1 MLLTIYMKRIYNTSE
16 GQKHFVLCDETPAF
30 CHFFY
35 AKNSACSFLGN
46 NINTYIIGKGE
57 DNMKRKRPVS
67 RLPLSKRNLLWK
79 ILENP
84 EKCKKMLIIPSKENK
99 KHE

>member
-1 MLLTIYMKRIYNTSE
+1 MKRIYNTSE
-16 GQKHFVLCDETPAF
+16 GQKHFVYVTKRLRFVT
-30 CHFFY
+30 FFMP
-35 AKNSACSFLGN
+35 KSFACFFFGN
-46 NINTYIIGKGE
+46 NINTYIIGEGE
-57 DNMKRKRPVS
+57 NNMKRKRPVS
-67 RLPLSKRNLLWK
+67 RSPLSKTNLLRK

>member
-1 MLLTIYMKRIYNTSE
+1 MRRLRCVT
-16 GQKHFVLCDETPAF
+16 
-30 CHFFY
+30 FFMP
-35 AKNSACSFLGN
+35 KSSACFFLGN
-46 NINTYIIGKGE
+46 NINTYIIGEGE
-57 DNMKRKRPVS
+57 NNMKQKRPVS
-67 RLPLSKRNLLWK
+67 RSPQSKTNLLRK

>member
-1 MLLTIYMKRIYNTSE
+1 MTRRLR
-16 GQKHFVLCDETPAF
+16 FVTFL
-30 CHFFY
+30 FY
-35 AKNSACSFLGN
+35 LISACFFLGN
-46 NINTYIIGKGE
+46 NINTYIIGEGE
-57 DNMKRKRPVS
+57 NNMKQKRPVS
-67 RLPLSKRNLLWK
+67 RSPQSKTNLLRK